1 MYKYNEASRIAA
13 ALWCYD
19 NCVSW
24 QHGYLLCLVPIITA
38 LPICFN
44 SVCHWK
50 KWTKEECWVIA
61 WPGALGW
68 GLINVCFCS
77 REVDLFRDWI
87 SLSLQAKYL
96 ASVWSISIVAH
107 IIPCYLFPSSVLIN
121 IPYSLVLRICA
132 QRKAVNLWP
141 AVWSSGFFFGGGWCC
156 ELIVYVCQL
165 RLC

>member
-1 MYKYNEASRIAA
+1 MTQCLDCTKKCNAWKPLVHYKLSSLLDCMYKHNEASWIAA

-61 WPGALGW
+61 WLGALGW

-77 REVDLFRDWI
+77 REVVIFRDWI
-87 SLSLQAKYL
+87 SLSPSKIFGFCVINLHCCTHNSSL
-96 ASVWSISIVAH
+96 SFSIISI
-107 IIPCYLFPSSVLIN
+107 N
-121 IPYSLVLRICA
+121 EYSL
-132 QRKAVNLWP
+132 
-141 AVWSSGFFFGGGWCC
+141 
-156 ELIVYVCQL
+156 
-165 RLC
+165 